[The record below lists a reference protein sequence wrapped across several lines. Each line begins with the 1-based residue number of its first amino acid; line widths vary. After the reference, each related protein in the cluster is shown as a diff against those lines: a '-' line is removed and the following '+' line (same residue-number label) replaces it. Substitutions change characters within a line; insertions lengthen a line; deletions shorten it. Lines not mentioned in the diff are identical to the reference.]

1 MLKKFSR
8 FWKKVDCVTQYVF
21 TPKLEFKCTCS
32 YHTRAQGG
40 MGKNKGKPDPEK
52 TPSVKRKIA
61 PSDNKDL
68 PGGSGVKPPPDK
80 QTISEGRP
88 TFDEMSWRQ
97 PANPLGPA
105 QYTPPNSNDLSEAI
119 EEVNSQEKA
128 NDNNDEE
135 GASGGPSSYAVK
147 AKKAKVDYPFA
158 LYILAGSEE
167 RKNLTLHHY
176 VGYEEFLFNS
186 VVRAGLEEGSKIK
199 IDFSIFRNTYGL
211 IACVDEFTSQYVKNL
226 TKAYKYEEETT
237 RAWNRWESEEAT
249 IYSVFLSGAMFQQP
263 RCKPNWICGKIL
275 DLNQLPGD
283 FRSATLDKKSNRD
296 GAYLSF
302 ECTSKQLMDGLNA
315 RTRLNCILSNPVI
328 HKRVRKSRSKEEFL
342 GLFEKKHGDKN

>member
-68 PGGSGVKPPPDK
+68 PGGSGVNPPPDK

-167 RKNLTLHHY
+167 RKNLSY
-176 VGYEEFLFNS
+176 
-186 VVRAGLEEGSKIK
+186 
-199 IDFSIFRNTYGL
+199 
-211 IACVDEFTSQYVKNL
+211 
-226 TKAYKYEEETT
+226 
-237 RAWNRWESEEAT
+237 T
-249 IYSVFLSGAMFQQP
+249 IM
-263 RCKPNWICGKIL
+263 
-275 DLNQLPGD
+275 
-283 FRSATLDKKSNRD
+283 
-296 GAYLSF
+296 
-302 ECTSKQLMDGLNA
+302 
-315 RTRLNCILSNPVI
+315 
-328 HKRVRKSRSKEEFL
+328 
-342 GLFEKKHGDKN
+342 

>member
-1 MLKKFSR
+1 MWKKFSR
-8 FWKKVDCVTQYVF
+8 FLKKVDCVTSYVF

-32 YHTRAQGG
+32 YHTRAQEG

-52 TPSVKRKIA
+52 TPSVKRKI
-61 PSDNKDL
+61 PSDMNKDL
-68 PGGSGVKPPPDK
+68 LGGSSVKPPHDK

-88 TFDEMSWRQ
+88 TIDEMSWRQ
-97 PANPLGPA
+97 PANPFGQA

-128 NDNNDEE
+128 NNNNDEE
-135 GASGGPSSYAVK
+135 GASGGTFSYAVK

-186 VVRAGLEEGSKIK
+186 VVRAGMEEGSKIK

-283 FRSATLDKKSNRD
+283 FRSATLDKKSNPD

-302 ECTSKQLMDGLNA
+302 ECTSKQLIDGLNA
-315 RTRLNCILSNPVI
+315 RTRLNFILSNPVI

-342 GLFEKKHGDKN
+342 GLF